1 MVTSPVQTGEPRG
14 LWSKFTRSKAQ
25 VEADELQDELAGER
39 RDDAGL
45 EAICNCAPG
54 EEVAVRGMV
63 RAITVRPQGSV
74 PALEIDLY
82 DGSGSV
88 TVVWLGRRGIPGIE
102 PGRSMVVH
110 GRLTCN
116 EDSPTIYNPRYELK
130 PSAG

>member
-1 MVTSPVQTGEPRG
+1 MAPSTARTGEHRG
-14 LWSKFTRSKAQ
+14 LWNKLTRSKAE
-25 VEADELQDELAGER
+25 VEADELQSELAGEQR
-39 RDDAGL
+39 ADTGL

-54 EEVAVRGMV
+54 QEVAVRGMV

-130 PSAG
+130 PTAG